1 MPKSKTKKVEFPAS
15 IIEELEELTIY
26 AKPENQPLI
35 TSISHSPNGTII
47 GIDKEGKL
55 WRYNDWLKKWETFK

>member
-1 MPKSKTKKVEFPAS
+1 MARTKKVTEPS
-15 IIEELEELTIY
+15 IIEELEVLT
-26 AKPENQPLI
+26 KERDNQPLI
-35 TSISHSPNGTII
+35 TSISHNPNGTII

>member
-1 MPKSKTKKVEFPAS
+1 MARTKKVTATS
-15 IIEELEELTIY
+15 IIEELEVLT
-26 AKPENQPLI
+26 KDREQQPLI

-55 WRYNDWLKKWETFK
+55 WRYNEWLKKWEDRT

>member
-1 MPKSKTKKVEFPAS
+1 MARPKKVTLAPS
-15 IIEELEELTIY
+15 IIEELEELTTH

-55 WRYNDWLKKWETFK
+55 WRYNDWLKKWENFK